1 MSEFV
6 CRVADADGRVFSH
19 VEAANTLD
27 EARQKLAERGLFV
40 YSVEARGG
48 RVGSLL
54 RRRTGRQIGGSDF
67 LILNQQFNTLIK
79 AGLPILRALELL
91 AARASSSRLRPVV
104 EQIRDHVREG
114 KSLSEAVDEAGVF
127 SKVYS
132 TAILAGEKS
141 GNLPGVLDYYIAYQ
155 RVSTGVKK
163 KIAAT
168 LVYPVLLI
176 TVAIIIVTY
185 LVTGVVPRFALL
197 YRDMN
202 VELPTPTRVL
212 IALTVD
218 YRFLFLGFVALLALI
233 AMGVFLWSRTD
244 EGGTALDRFKFR
256 LPLVG
261 DTLLKFQVAQFSR
274 TLSTLL
280 TGGTPLVAGL
290 QTATEAIT
298 SKLLQSTVAEATQMV
313 REGESLHAALA
324 SKGVMPKMAVDMIEV
339 GESSGAIS
347 PMLNSV
353 AEFYEEEVNLRLGA
367 MVAIIEPVLLIIMGM
382 FVAFILISDELP
394 LLLGKKLLIRVA
406 TARQIADVLKRTEQ
420 SQRVLEQATEA
431 FALQAPKEE

>member
-1 MSEFV
+1 MSQFL
-6 CRVADADGRVFSH
+6 CRVADAEGRVFSH
-19 VEAANTLD
+19 VEPASSQE
-27 EARQKLAERGLFV
+27 EARQKLVDRGLYV
-40 YSVEARGG
+40 YSVESRGG
-48 RVGSLL
+48 RLAGLVRQKS
-54 RRRTGRQIGGSDF
+54 GRQIGGSEF

-79 AGLPILRALELL
+79 AGLPILKSLDLL
-91 AARASSSRLRPVV
+91 ASRATSPKLRPVIT
-104 EQIRDHVREG
+104 QIRDRVREG
-114 KSLSEAVDEAGVF
+114 KSLSEAVAEAGVF

-155 RVSTGVKK
+155 RVSTGVRK
-163 KIAAT
+163 KILAT

-176 TVAIIIVTY
+176 SVAIVIVTY
-185 LVTGVVPRFALL
+185 LVTAVIPKFALL
-197 YRDMN
+197 YRDLN
-202 VELPTPTRVL
+202 VELPTPTRLL

-218 YRFLFLGFVALLALI
+218 YRFVFLGVVASLAVAAAGI
-233 AMGVFLWSRTD
+233 FLWSRTE
-244 EGGTALDRFKFR
+244 EGGAAFDRFKFR
-256 LPLVG
+256 IPIVG

-324 SKGVMPKMAVDMIEV
+324 SKGVMPEMAVDMIEV

-353 AEFYEEEVNLRLGA
+353 AEFYEEEVNLRLTA
-367 MVAIIEPVLLIIMGM
+367 MVAVIEPVLRIIMGR
-382 FVAFILISDELP
+382 FVGFILISLYLP
-394 LLLGKKLLIRVA
+394 IFSFSINGAK
-406 TARQIADVLKRTEQ
+406 
-420 SQRVLEQATEA
+420 
-431 FALQAPKEE
+431 